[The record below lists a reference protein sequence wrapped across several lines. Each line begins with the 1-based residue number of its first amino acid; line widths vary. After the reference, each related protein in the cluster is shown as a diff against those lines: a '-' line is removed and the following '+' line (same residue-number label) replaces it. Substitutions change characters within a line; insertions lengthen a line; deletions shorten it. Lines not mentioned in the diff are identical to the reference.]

1 MKNLL
6 YYLSIVFMLI
16 ACNVKE
22 HRDGINN
29 HGESSSTADSSTAK
43 SQIKILQPIT
53 VNYNYSRAQTDPLD
67 TCIVSFSRY
76 DFGHTLVDT
85 LLDGIPLRYNCIE
98 TQYPEDYIFSGISR
112 ETNVY
117 GEFEPITL
125 IAYGNRASIMW
136 GKSDRSKS
144 YSDTLLITRK
154 LLADVLIQMG
164 IFEEERTKYFEL
176 SDLNFKEM
184 RNDSLIFNLKFIKPD
199 GDILYGLELKFDKD
213 SRDKTFTITDITD
226 QIWTFGDDDDDCI

>member
-1 MKNLL
+1 
-6 YYLSIVFMLI
+6 
-16 ACNVKE
+16 
-22 HRDGINN
+22 
-29 HGESSSTADSSTAK
+29 
-43 SQIKILQPIT
+43 
-53 VNYNYSRAQTDPLD
+53 
-67 TCIVSFSRY
+67 
-76 DFGHTLVDT
+76 
-85 LLDGIPLRYNCIE
+85 
-98 TQYPEDYIFSGISR
+98 
-112 ETNVY
+112 
-117 GEFEPITL
+117 
-125 IAYGNRASIMW
+125 MW